1 MEIVLDIGE
10 KKSNTPNGVVWLR
23 YHCLEQTTTVD
34 RLGIHF
40 KMKFGFD
47 SNFRVTRED
56 AIGLVTRL
64 SKNYTRD
71 RFVVNSLMFESDGDA
86 DYCYYYLKATL
97 VKARN

>member
-10 KKSNTPNGVVWLR
+10 KKPNTPNGVVWLK

-34 RLGIHF
+34 SRGVHF

-64 SKNYTRD
+64 VRNYVCD
-71 RFVVNSLMFESDGDA
+71 RFVVHSLKFESDGDA
-86 DYCYYYLKATL
+86 DYCYYYLTATL
-97 VKARN
+97 VKSRN